1 MYQEPSFICQVL
13 RAQNMVAA
21 ESVSGGQPLP
31 SVLPAPYQNPKSL
44 LKPVNIDDIA
54 NESIKKK
61 VQARLHHFEVFKP
74 TRDDTQRFMP
84 RNITKVRI
92 ILCPVGLLSY
102 WVCKIVLDR

>member
-102 WVCKIVLDR
+102 